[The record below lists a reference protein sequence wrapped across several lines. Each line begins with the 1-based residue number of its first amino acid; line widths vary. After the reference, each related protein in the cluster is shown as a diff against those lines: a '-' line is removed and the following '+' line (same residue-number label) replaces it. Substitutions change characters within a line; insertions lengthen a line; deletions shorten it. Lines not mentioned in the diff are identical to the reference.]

1 MLIDG
6 IAGAPGEPV
15 QPPRPDYSSLR
26 LVGQIEP
33 GTTSGQLAPIDLTLR
48 TIGSAPITL
57 DPCPAYAG
65 RDDATAYSGGFSDP
79 ISSGYLPCTHHA
91 AVIRPGHPLHWTIPA
106 TSLLQTP
113 GTGAIPGSTV
123 YVQLG
128 VAGVPF
134 LHLKTTAYR

>member
-1 MLIDG
+1 MSQHC
-6 IAGAPGEPV
+6 ASRA
-15 QPPRPDYSSLR
+15 QLR
-26 LVGQIEP
+26 LAGQIQP

-65 RDDATAYSGGFSDP
+65 RDEATAHSGGFSDP
-79 ISSGYLPCTHHA
+79 ISSGYLPCTNHT

-128 VAGVPF
+128 IGGVPP
-134 LHLKTTAYR
+134 LHLKTTANR